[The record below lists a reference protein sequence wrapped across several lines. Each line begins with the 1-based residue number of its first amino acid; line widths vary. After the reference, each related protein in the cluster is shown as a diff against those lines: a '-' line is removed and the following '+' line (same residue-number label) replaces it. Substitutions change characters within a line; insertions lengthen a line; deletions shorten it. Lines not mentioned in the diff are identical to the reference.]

1 MGRGRRGGEGEGG
14 LFECTAC
21 RGASSVERFVDLVL
35 LLALGRVREEETP
48 FVLKGG
54 KLTPSPSRL
63 TLQIKEIHHLL
74 NTHLSA
80 PALPPTVLDRSQT
93 YLLLSSSAPSKKPRT
108 SVSASGEGKEY
119 VIGACVVQ
127 RIQTGMRV
135 LSAQEFEQRKEDGE
149 RLVVVDEQT
158 ADEHDGGVF
167 CECVCLW
174 QFSAV
179 DSIDS
184 LC

>member
-14 LFECTAC
+14 LFEWTAC
-21 RGASSVERFVDLVL
+21 RGASSVERFVDLAL
-35 LLALGRVREEETP
+35 LLALGQVREDEIP
-48 FVLKGG
+48 FVGG
-54 KLTPSPSRL
+54 QLTPSPSRL
-63 TLQIKEIHHLL
+63 SLQVKEIHHLL

-80 PALPPTVLDRSQT
+80 PALPPTVLARTQT
-93 YLLLSSSAPSKKPRT
+93 YLLLSSSAPSKKPRA
-108 SVSASGEGKEY
+108 SMSASGEGKEY

-135 LSAQEFEQRKEDGE
+135 LSAQEVEQRKEDGE
-149 RLVVVDEQT
+149 RLVVVDEKT

-174 QFSAV
+174 QFLAV
-179 DSIDS
+179 DLVDS